1 MHIVMKADLHT
12 HTCYSYDSNASPR
25 EMVDA
30 AIKKGIS
37 CLAITDHGKIQGAI
51 EAMEYARGKPIL
63 IIPGIEVKSK
73 EGDILALNV
82 KEKIP
87 NKLSA
92 KETIKKIKEAGG
104 LAIIPHPFGWF
115 CSFRED
121 LEGLIKEIDGIEIFN
136 ASLFG
141 GNEKALAFA
150 RQHNLPWTC
159 GSDAHFPNFDGKCY
173 LEIPGENLTL
183 EEVLTILKNKGAKI
197 NGKEANFFEKVIDH
211 AKRNLAKIQ
220 NASRTKS
227 KI

>member
-1 MHIVMKADLHT
+1 MKVDLHT

-115 CSFRED
+115 CSFNGD

-159 GSDAHFPNFDGKCY
+159 GSDAHFPNLVGKCY

>member
-1 MHIVMKADLHT
+1 MKVDLHT

-30 AIKKGIS
+30 AIKKGVS

-115 CSFRED
+115 CSFNGD

-159 GSDAHFPNFDGKCY
+159 GSDAHFPNFVGKCY

>member
-1 MHIVMKADLHT
+1 MKVDLHT

-115 CSFRED
+115 CSFNGD

-159 GSDAHFPNFDGKCY
+159 GSDAHFPNFVGKCY